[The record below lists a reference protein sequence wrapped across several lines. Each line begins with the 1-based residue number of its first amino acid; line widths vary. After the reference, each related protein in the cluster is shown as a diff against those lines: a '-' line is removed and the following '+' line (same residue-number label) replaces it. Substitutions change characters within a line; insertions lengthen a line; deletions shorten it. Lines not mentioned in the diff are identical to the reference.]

1 MVYNAIKYAVELEDY
16 VTANNLLNCISTCNG
31 ICNNG
36 STKSSTKKSTKSGCG
51 CS

>member
-1 MVYNAIKYAVELEDY
+1 MVLNAIKYAVELEDY
-16 VTANNLLNCISTCNG
+16 ITANNLLNCISTCNG

-36 STKSSTKKSTKSGCG
+36 TSTKSSTKKSSGCG